1 MHYVGV
7 VVVGVLLCICSS
19 LGPGS
24 SRVAVVVL
32 ENVRFVVCSV
42 VLGAAAL
49 GRYIVAELRQ
59 GVAVV
64 GLVVVVDSRG
74 SSPW

>member
-1 MHYVGV
+1 MQCVGV

-49 GRYIVAELRQ
+49 GRYIVAE
-59 GVAVV
+59 VAVV

>member
-1 MHYVGV
+1 MQYVGV
-7 VVVGVLLCICSS
+7 VVVGVLLCISSS

-24 SRVAVVVL
+24 SRLAVAVL
-32 ENVRFVVCSV
+32 ENIRFVVCSV

-49 GRYIVAELRQ
+49 GRYIVAE
-59 GVAVV
+59 VAVV

>member
-7 VVVGVLLCICSS
+7 GVVGVLLCMCSS

-49 GRYIVAELRQ
+49 GRYIVAE
-59 GVAVV
+59 VAVV

>member
-1 MHYVGV
+1 MQYVGV
-7 VVVGVLLCICSS
+7 VVVGVLLCI
-19 LGPGS
+19 GPGS

-32 ENVRFVVCSV
+32 DNVRFVVCSV